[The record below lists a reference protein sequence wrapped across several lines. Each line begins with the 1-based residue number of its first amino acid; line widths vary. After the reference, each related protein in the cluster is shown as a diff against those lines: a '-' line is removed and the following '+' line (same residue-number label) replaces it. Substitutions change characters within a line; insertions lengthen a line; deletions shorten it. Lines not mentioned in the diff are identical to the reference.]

1 MNLLVDRGGFRI
13 TWMNLSRSPRV
24 GFFSRCAYVDD
35 ALEELYDIYS
45 DRMAADSPIR
55 VERYNTDGDLTDI
68 WYQHDRSQP
77 GTMTKR
83 AS

>member
-13 TWMNLSRSPRV
+13 TWMNLTRSPRV
-24 GFFSRCAYVDD
+24 GFFRGADTVDD
-35 ALEELYDIYS
+35 ALEKLYDIYS

-55 VERYNTDGDLTDI
+55 VERLNTDGDLTDI

-77 GTMTKR
+77 GTMAKR